1 MPAIDERAR
10 HELFVAVQDTLG
22 PSHADTLMSLLPPVG
37 WADVATKQDLHELEA
52 RMAMRFDIVNERF
65 AVVDE
70 RFKSLEERLDERFKG
85 VDERFKGIDER
96 FKGIDERFASIEQRL
111 ADMASGTDRRF
122 TEVARRFTEIDGRL
136 EAFERQFEIVHN
148 RLDGI
153 QKSIIDQGRALMFG
167 LIGSSASMASL
178 CLGAIALLR

>member
-96 FKGIDERFASIEQRL
+96 FASIEQRL